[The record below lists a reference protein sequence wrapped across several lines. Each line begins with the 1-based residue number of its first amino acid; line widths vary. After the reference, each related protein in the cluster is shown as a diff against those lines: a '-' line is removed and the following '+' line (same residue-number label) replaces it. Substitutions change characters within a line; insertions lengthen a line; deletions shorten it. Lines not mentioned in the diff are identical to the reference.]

1 MRMASSGRVKKRR
14 LDVPN
19 IAFLDAGILFD
30 ILGYSRFDCLHVS
43 GSLIYYNDV
52 STSVVFNLIVN
63 WPSAI
68 SPRPS
73 NWSTPSLYCWYVC
86 IEV

>member
-1 MRMASSGRVKKRR
+1 MVTTVRVLSVLAASNWLTPILPGSAVMCMASSGRGVKKRR

-30 ILGYSRFDCLHVS
+30 ILGYSRFDCLHV
-43 GSLIYYNDV
+43 
-52 STSVVFNLIVN
+52 
-63 WPSAI
+63 
-68 SPRPS
+68 
-73 NWSTPSLYCWYVC
+73 C